1 MNQKQLMLKGRPYR
15 ANDDILFKER
25 TKARKLIQKYNNTSP
40 TEIKKR
46 TKLLY
51 KLLGKRGKS
60 CTIHPPFYCDYGY
73 NIEVGDNFF
82 ANYNCILLDVNKI
95 IIGKNVMLAPGVI
108 LSTAG
113 HPIHP
118 NTRNSGLEYGIPI
131 IIGDNVWIGA
141 NATINPGVTIGN
153 NTVIGSGSVV
163 THDVPANVI
172 YAGNPAKHIKNITA
186 KDQPYYYKDR
196 KNK

>member
-1 MNQKQLMLKGRPYR
+1 MNQKQLMLKGKPYR
-15 ANDDILFKER
+15 ANDHILFKER
-25 TKARKLIQKYNNTSP
+25 TMARKLIKKYNDTSP
-40 TEIKKR
+40 AEIKKR

-51 KLLGKRGKS
+51 KILGKRGKN

-73 NIEVGDNFF
+73 NIEVGENFF

-95 IIGKNVMLAPGVI
+95 KKKKNVMLAPGVI

-118 NTRNSGLEYGIPI
+118 DTRNLGLEYGIPI

-141 NATINPGVTIGN
+141 NVIINPGVTIGN

-163 THDVPANVI
+163 THDVPDNVV
-172 YAGNPAKHIKNITA
+172 YAGNPAKHIKDITA
-186 KDQPYYYKDR
+186 KDKLYYYKDR
-196 KNK
+196 KI

>member
-46 TKLLY
+46 AKLLY
-51 KLLGKRGKS
+51 KLLGKRGKN
-60 CTIHPPFYCDYGY
+60 CTIHSPFYCDYGY
-73 NIEVGDNFF
+73 NIEVGENFF

-95 IIGKNVMLAPGVI
+95 IIGNNVMLAPGVI

-118 NTRNSGLEYGIPI
+118 DIRNSGLEYGIPI

-141 NATINPGVTIGN
+141 NTTINPGVTIGN
-153 NTVIGSGSVV
+153 NTVIGAGSVV
-163 THDVPANVI
+163 THDVPSNVI

-186 KDQPYYYKDR
+186 KDQLYYYKDR
-196 KNK
+196 KI